1 MYFFI
6 QKEKEKSN
14 KVSTQVKKKKWK
26 QDVFNKIVILSPKS
40 NDKRNNCDQ
49 TDKIN

>member
-1 MYFFI
+1 MYLFI

-14 KVSTQVKKKKWK
+14 KVSTQGKKKWK